1 MLTSLL
7 VVVTWSLQN
16 HQQHQHGCS
25 LISSSHNVPIWPR
38 LPEKEIWSSL
48 ILRLTK
54 KSELKMFLRYKNYLV
69 VANLCTKN
77 DKLRVV
83 RFFWHVVDENPF
95 IFDLCILFAE
105 ASGFLRAS
113 ENQHEFSSH
122 PNIFAPQGQ
131 RQKNVINIISLLLSA
146 VEQHDIEMLY

>member
-1 MLTSLL
+1 MIKSYTQ
-7 VVVTWSLQN
+7 T
-16 HQQHQHGCS
+16 H
-25 LISSSHNVPIWPR
+25 
-38 LPEKEIWSSL
+38 
-48 ILRLTK
+48 K

-69 VANLCTKN
+69 VANLCTKY

-83 RFFWHVVDENPF
+83 RFFLHAVDENPF

-131 RQKNVINIISLLLSA
+131 RQKNAINIISLLLSA

>member
-1 MLTSLL
+1 MFFD
-7 VVVTWSLQN
+7 
-16 HQQHQHGCS
+16 
-25 LISSSHNVPIWPR
+25 
-38 LPEKEIWSSL
+38 
-48 ILRLTK
+48 K
-54 KSELKMFLRYKNYLV
+54 KNFLV
-69 VANLCTKN
+69 VANLCTKY

-83 RFFWHVVDENPF
+83 RFFLHAVDENPF

-113 ENQHEFSSH
+113 ENRHEFSSH

-146 VEQHDIEMLY
+146 VEQHDIEMLSKKV